1 MGMASGT
8 ASRKRSGKTVKVEF
22 VGTFAEVNLR
32 STEWIT
38 SNPNVRLISE
48 TRPIPGT
55 ASGHSSHE
63 EPNWTVTIEY
73 EERATSAWRA
83 AERR

>member
-1 MGMASGT
+1 M
-8 ASRKRSGKTVKVEF
+8 KVEF

-32 STEWIT
+32 SMEWIT

-55 ASGHSSHE
+55 ASGHSSYE
-63 EPNWTVTIEY
+63 DPNWTVTIEY